1 MHLLL
6 TLRGEQISS
15 ITVQYRTKPIIIRGR
30 RVRNARPLHRFDWYP
45 NGRRQKRSHLKIKD
59 FDDLVGLADD
69 ANVERVI
76 RVEPGPELRTWNL
89 STAPDNTFIAGGVV
103 THNSGY
109 VLEILQSVGLVPHNQ
124 DTTAHGLYAMFVSR
138 KVDLPT
144 RGCLVFWERSGKMV
158 HVEFCL
164 DTDLSIGSSGG
175 GSATEDEADAIL
187 QNAYV
192 KVRPFAPRKGHA
204 KLYYVDPFGDPTI
217 TVDV

>member
-1 MHLLL
+1 MD
-6 TLRGEQISS
+6 RREIA
-15 ITVQYRTKPIIIRGR
+15 TKVAWHYLGTPYVWGGDDFS
-30 RVRNARPLHRFDWYP
+30 AFDC
-45 NGRRQKRSHLKIKD
+45 
-59 FDDLVGLADD
+59 
-69 ANVERVI
+69 
-76 RVEPGPELRTWNL
+76 
-89 STAPDNTFIAGGVV
+89 
-103 THNSGY
+103 SGY